1 MLVEFMVSARGWTVK
16 VRYGLVGPKVRR
28 KVVLLKP
35 VAPFKR

>member
-16 VRYGLVGPKVRR
+16 VRYGLVAPKVGR